1 MHYSDKLFLKKFHLA
16 SKIFYIYCM
25 NFILQSLKTTGLLQI
40 LLCITFA
47 SFAQITVN
55 TNFEG
60 GNGIATY
67 IDNFN
72 NTVHIM
78 AEYKGGD
85 IYRAD
90 FYTEISGL
98 NTSLPLLLQID
109 ADFAGPFV
117 YYSFDNQNW
126 QRQQMAAGQFSITLL
141 GSTIYISPGIP
152 HRYSHIMNVIDSIDM
167 ANNGYT
173 QVSNL
178 TYSEEGRPVPL
189 LSITAPTC
197 ESYEDKSLIWLI
209 GGHHAAEDPA
219 RHVTEGMLRFFV
231 SNHPM
236 AERLRKESIIYVAPI
251 MDVDQIYNG
260 GTGKDQLPV
269 DFNRDWIS
277 LTHNSHW
284 NAVQAVKD
292 SVAQQVVNHPLL
304 LFVDSHNIAPYENN
318 NFNAVVDLPHQRLHH
333 RFIAESMFLY
343 SGQMIGEVVITLP
356 NFNTAV
362 SQDYMI
368 DNYDQPEMCSITPE
382 TTFTYMPDGSA
393 WTLSKYRNFG
403 IDQAKA
409 YSDYIHGIAK
419 ANDIL
424 IDNTDPSNT
433 STGTWTSTANDDV
446 SYLNDLQYA
455 SAGSN
460 ATFTFNATIPT
471 GGLYEIFIFYSSY
484 PIHATNAPV
493 TISTSTI
500 NNTYSVDMTTRGGKW
515 ISLDQFTFAAGEN
528 VQVSISALG
537 ANGFVIADGVRL
549 SRVPQAANVS
559 FSGLPSSTFTT
570 SSITLSGNPPGGY
583 FTGNGVVFNAFNP
596 GIAGP
601 GFHSVSY
608 HYTNA
613 AGCETVVSQSILVG
627 TITYNFVNYGLG
639 TIAP

>member
-1 MHYSDKLFLKKFHLA
+1 MKVTSFFFAKIAILK
-16 SKIFYIYCM
+16 
-25 NFILQSLKTTGLLQI
+25 I
-40 LLCITFA
+40 LLLLSYTLV
-47 SFAQITVN
+47 AQISVN
-55 TNFEG
+55 SNFEG
-60 GNGIATY
+60 GNGVATY
-67 IDNFN
+67 LNPAN
-72 NTVHIM
+72 NTVHLLT
-78 AEYKGGD
+78 EYKGGD
-85 IYRAD
+85 ILRMIY
-90 FYTEISGL
+90 YVEISGL
-98 NTSLPLLLQID
+98 NPSLPLLLQID
-109 ADFAGPFV
+109 ADYAGPFV
-117 YYSFDNQNW
+117 YYSFDDINW
-126 QRQQMAAGQFSITLL
+126 QRQQMVGGQFSIPLI
-141 GSTIYISPGIP
+141 GSTIYVSPGIP
-152 HRYSHIMNVIDSIDM
+152 HRYSHIMNVIDSIDA

-173 QVSNL
+173 TISNL

-189 LSITAPTC
+189 LRITAPAC

-209 GGHHAAEDPA
+209 GGHHAAENPA

-231 SNHPM
+231 SNHPL

-260 GTGKDQLPV
+260 GNGKDQLPV

-292 SVAQQVVNHPLL
+292 SVVLQVVNHPLL
-304 LFVDSHNIAPYENN
+304 LFVDSHNIAPSEYN

-382 TTFTYMPDGSA
+382 TTYTYMPDGSA

-403 IDQAKA
+403 IHQAMA

-424 IDNTDPSNT
+424 IDNTNPNNT

-446 SYLNDLQYA
+446 SFMNDLQYA

-471 GGLYEIFIFYSSY
+471 SGTYEVFIFYSSY
-484 PIHATNAPV
+484 SIHATNAPIN
-493 TISTSTI
+493 ISTNTF
-500 NNTYSVDMTTRGGKW
+500 NNVYSVDMTTLGGKW
-515 ISLDQFTFAAGEN
+515 ISLDQLNFTAGEN

-537 ANGFVIADGVRL
+537 ANGFVIADGVRF
-549 SRVPQAANVS
+549 SRVPQGESVS
-559 FSGLPSSTFTT
+559 ITGLPGSTFSTT
-570 SSITLSGNPPGGY
+570 PISLSGNPTGG
-583 FTGNGVVFNAFNP
+583 FFSGNGIFFNAFNP
-596 GIAGP
+596 GIAGA
-601 GFHSVSY
+601 GLHDISY
-608 HYTNA
+608 HYTNT
-613 AGCETVVSQSILVG
+613 AGCETVVSQTILVG
-627 TITYNFVNYGLG
+627 TISYNFINYNLG
-639 TIAP
+639 TITP